1 MKTVI
6 IAMAEKLPE
15 NMTALKEHM
24 AKQDSLYIL
33 TESGM
38 VPVSCFRELNSLS
51 CRTDFLTVPE
61 ENRMNV
67 IHLLVGLSGK
77 GCDEVYVVGLPGIGK
92 DLKLCI
98 PKGIEIPA
106 VKTGMTCNSLF
117 TAKETS
123 KAPVKRTRRKKAEP
137 AGTEKKGK

>member
-38 VPVSCFRELNSLS
+38 VPVSCWR
-51 CRTDFLTVPE
+51 
-61 ENRMNV
+61 
-67 IHLLVGLSGK
+67 
-77 GCDEVYVVGLPGIGK
+77 
-92 DLKLCI
+92 
-98 PKGIEIPA
+98 
-106 VKTGMTCNSLF
+106 
-117 TAKETS
+117 KE
-123 KAPVKRTRRKKAEP
+123 
-137 AGTEKKGK
+137 